1 MRLTTRKPMAVL
13 VKQGQSRNIILR
25 DLHRCKTDRVDIRPN
40 SNRVTPNSNRVTR
53 NSNRVTPNSNRVTPN
68 SNRVTPNSNRV
79 TPNSNRV
86 TPNSNRV
93 TPNSNKVTPSSNRVT
108 QGSSSNRTINGRL
121 VQSLER
127 EIFLHRVYWLYQ
139 SYLAGLF
146 TIDSDV
152 GFAHGVDNLYNAAI
166 PFLLRILFF

>member
-1 MRLTTRKPMAVL
+1 MSAYYYSPRSLMRLTTRKPIAVL
-13 VKQGQSRNIILR
+13 VKQGRSRNIILR
-25 DLHRCKTDRVDIRPN
+25 DMHRCKTDLVDIR
-40 SNRVTPNSNRVTR
+40 
-53 NSNRVTPNSNRVTPN
+53 
-68 SNRVTPNSNRV
+68 
-79 TPNSNRV
+79 
-86 TPNSNRV
+86 PNSNRV

>member
-1 MRLTTRKPMAVL
+1 MSAYYYSPRSLMRLTTRKPIAVL

-25 DLHRCKTDRVDIRPN
+25 DLHRCKTDRVDIR
-40 SNRVTPNSNRVTR
+40 
-53 NSNRVTPNSNRVTPN
+53 
-68 SNRVTPNSNRV
+68 
-79 TPNSNRV
+79 
-86 TPNSNRV
+86 PNSNRV

>member
-1 MRLTTRKPMAVL
+1 MIQNSRDAKLFMSAYSYSPRSLMRLTTRKPMAVL

-25 DLHRCKTDRVDIRPN
+25 DLHRCKTDRVDIR
-40 SNRVTPNSNRVTR
+40 
-53 NSNRVTPNSNRVTPN
+53 
-68 SNRVTPNSNRV
+68 
-79 TPNSNRV
+79 
-86 TPNSNRV
+86 PNSNRV